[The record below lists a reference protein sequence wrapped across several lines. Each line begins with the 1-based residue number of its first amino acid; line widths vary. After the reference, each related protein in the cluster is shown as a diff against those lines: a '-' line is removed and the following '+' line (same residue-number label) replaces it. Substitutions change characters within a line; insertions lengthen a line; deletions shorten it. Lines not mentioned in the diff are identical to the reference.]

1 MWAIIDRSSK
11 QVLSILEPMA
21 TQEEID
27 KVLEK
32 DDLVLMTLDN
42 SPAYIYGYY
51 IDGKFTNPALDA
63 RKE

>member
-1 MWAIIDRSSK
+1 MWAIIDRNTK
-11 QVLSILEPMA
+11 QVISMLEPTA

-51 IDGKFTNPALDA
+51 IDGKFTHPALDN